1 LAIIAITVLVEYL
14 FELSGSPQ
22 MPASTLQEGRSAFRE
37 KDWKMAEHAFLQALE
52 AEPNSATAH
61 KWLGMTYAA
70 QEKYVL
76 AEQPFRRACEIDPK
90 EADVCYYWGRT
101 LYSLSRFDAALRAYQ
116 RESPPRRGRT
126 LLGMALALEALD
138 RDPEAEKMYREA
150 IRAGEKQAA
159 ADFEKFQ
166 RKRSAPGVSSPEILF
181 DPKDLPVTVRNGAT
195 GDKRLI
201 ETMIAGVAVLDYDG
215 DGWPDIY
222 ICNGNGEA
230 NALLRNNRD
239 GSFTDVAAL
248 AGVEARG
255 YSMGVASADF
265 DNDGRPDLFVT
276 GVQTNH
282 LFRNRGDG
290 TFQEL
295 PFPQDGNWAVA
306 AAWLDYDNDGLLDL
320 FVVRYVEWDESHE
333 PYCGTPEY
341 RQYCHPREYRPLANA
356 LYRNLGSGRFRDV
369 SVESGIAAHLGKGMG
384 VAVGDYDGDGRLD
397 IFVANDTV
405 PNFLFRNRGD
415 GTFEESAAKAGV
427 AFNENGATVSAM
439 GAEFRDYN
447 NDGREDLFVTAL
459 SNESFLLFRGKTPG
473 AFEDVTLA
481 SGIAK
486 ATMPWTGWSNVMAD
500 FNNDGWKDLFTA
512 NGHVMDNAELSSG
525 RQSKQ
530 PNLVLTNRRTS
541 FAARTLPGI
550 AFHRGVA
557 WGDFDRDG
565 KVDLVVTRLN
575 EPAQVLWNR
584 TAGAGNWIE
593 LDIWGNRSNQ
603 DAVGAWVEVET
614 QTGKQW
620 DRVAAWSGYG
630 CSSSHRLHF
639 GLGKSDRVSSITVRW
654 PAGSV
659 ARLGDIAGGQIIDIS
674 EAPK

>member
-1 LAIIAITVLVEYL
+1 LAIIAVSVLLGYL
-14 FELSGSPQ
+14 IELSASPQ
-22 MPASTLQEGRSAFRE
+22 MPSNLLQEGRRAFGE
-37 KDWKMAEHAFLQALE
+37 KDWKNAEAAFLQAVK
-52 AEPNSATAH
+52 AAPNSATTY

-70 QEKYVL
+70 QEKYAL
-76 AEQPFRRACEIDPK
+76 AEQPFHRACEIDRK
-90 EADVCYYWGRT
+90 EPDVCYYWGRT
-101 LYSLSRFDAALRAYQ
+101 LYSLSWFDAALRAYE
-116 RESPPRRGRT
+116 RDSRPWRGKT
-126 LLGMALALEALD
+126 LLGMALAMEALD
-138 RDPEAEKMYREA
+138 RDSEAEKLYREA

-159 ADFEKFQ
+159 VDYEKFQ
-166 RKRSAPGVSSPEILF
+166 RKRSVSAFTSPKILF
-181 DPKDLPVTVRNGAT
+181 EPMDLSVTVHNGAT
-195 GDKRLI
+195 GNKRLI

-230 NALLRNNRD
+230 NALLRNNHD
-239 GSFTDVAAL
+239 GSFTDVASR

-265 DNDGRPDLFVT
+265 DNDGHPDLFVT
-276 GVQTNH
+276 GVHTNH

-290 TFQEL
+290 TFEEL
-295 PFPQDGNWAVA
+295 PFPQDGKWAVA
-306 AAWLDYDNDGLLDL
+306 AAWVDYDNDGLLDL
-320 FVVRYVEWDESHE
+320 FVTRYVEWDEARE
-333 PYCGTPEY
+333 PDCGTAEY
-341 RQYCHPREYRPLANA
+341 RQYCSPKEYQPLANA
-356 LYRNLGSGRFRDV
+356 LYRNLGHGRFKDV
-369 SVESGIAAHLGKGMG
+369 SVESGIASHLGKGMG

-397 IFVANDTV
+397 IFVANDTL

-415 GTFEESAAKAGV
+415 GTFEESATKAGV
-427 AFNENGATVSAM
+427 AFNENGVAVSAM

-459 SNESFLLFRGKTPG
+459 SNESFLLFRGKAAG
-473 AFEDVTLA
+473 VFEDVTLA
-481 SGIAK
+481 SGIGK
-486 ATMPWTGWSNVMAD
+486 ATMPWTGWSNVMVD

-530 PNLVLTNRRTS
+530 PNVLLTNGRTS
-541 FAARTLPGI
+541 FAARTLPGV
-550 AFHRGVA
+550 AFHRGLA

-565 KVDLVVTRLN
+565 RVDLVVTRLN

-593 LDIWGNRSNQ
+593 LDLRGKTSNR

-614 QTGKQW
+614 PEGKQW

-630 CSSSHRLHF
+630 CASSHRLHF
-639 GLGKSDRVSSITVRW
+639 GLGKSDRVSAITVRW
-654 PAGSV
+654 PSGSV
-659 ARLGDIAGGQIIDIS
+659 TRLADMPAGQTLDIS